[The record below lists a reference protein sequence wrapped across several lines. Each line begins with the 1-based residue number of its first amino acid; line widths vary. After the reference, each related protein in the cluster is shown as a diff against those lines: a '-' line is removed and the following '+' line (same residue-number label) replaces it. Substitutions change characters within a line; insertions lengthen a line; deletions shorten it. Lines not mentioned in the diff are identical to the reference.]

1 LGKKA
6 DELLRGS
13 RRIAIPIDLAD
24 TESTTSLKPA
34 ASVTHS
40 MGRRV
45 SASKSKSSKTKANDS
60 SDDSLSSPDSD
71 GREPVLNAKDVYAIS
86 SDFDLSSACFDDIV
100 RLRERVCVD
109 EKIPPPYFLSNSVIR
124 EISRVLP
131 QNMEELARIEGLNGK
146 KVASYGELILSET
159 KKYV

>member
-1 LGKKA
+1 M
-6 DELLRGS
+6 D
-13 RRIAIPIDLAD
+13 PAD
-24 TESTTSLKPA
+24 TESTTSLKPTTHA
-34 ASVTHS
+34 EKTGRRASV
-40 MGRRV
+40 
-45 SASKSKSSKTKANDS
+45 SKSKPRNVKVADLSA
-60 SDDSLSSPDSD
+60 DSLPSPDSD
-71 GREPVLNAKDVYAIS
+71 EQEPVLNAKDVYAIS

-146 KVASYGELILSET
+146 KVASYGELILSQT

>member
-1 LGKKA
+1 MGKKS

-13 RRIAIPIDLAD
+13 RKIAIPMDPAD
-24 TESTTSLKPA
+24 TESTTSLKPTTYA
-34 ASVTHS
+34 EKTGRRASV
-40 MGRRV
+40 
-45 SASKSKSSKTKANDS
+45 SKSKSRNVKAADLS
-60 SDDSLSSPDSD
+60 ADSLPSPDSD
-71 GREPVLNAKDVYAIS
+71 EQEPVLNAKDVYAIS

-100 RLRERVCVD
+100 KLRERVCVD

-146 KVASYGELILSET
+146 KVASYGELILSQT